1 MIYLQLF
8 ISFLQIGAFSFGGG
22 YAAMPLIQ
30 NQVVQLHPWLTQSEF
45 TDLITISQM
54 TPGPIAVNSATFVGT
69 RIAGM
74 PGALAATAGC
84 VLPSCILVT
93 LLAKIYLKYRNLSL
107 LQGVLK
113 SLRPAVIAMIA
124 AAGASILVNAFW
136 GESIASLTASQL
148 LPNISIQAVGIFIGS
163 LILLVRFKINPIHVM
178 LLSGVAEVVLQLI
191 GKIFT

>member
-1 MIYLQLF
+1 MHRKEAPYDLFTAFSQFSSDRCLQLRRRLCCHA
-8 ISFLQIGAFSFGGG
+8 SDPKPGGPAPSMAFPVRIYGPDHHFPDDTWT
-22 YAAMPLIQ
+22 YCC
-30 NQVVQLHPWLTQSEF
+30 QLCYL
-45 TDLITISQM
+45 
-54 TPGPIAVNSATFVGT
+54 
-69 RIAGM
+69 
-74 PGALAATAGC
+74 
-84 VLPSCILVT
+84 SCILVT

-124 AAGASILVNAFW
+124 AAGVSILVNAFW
-136 GESIASLTASQL
+136 GETMASLTTTEL